1 MNKIN
6 VALIGAQGFVG
17 SALKTQLSNEKNL
30 VLSCITRKNY
40 DEHIG
45 NDYDLVID
53 AACNSKK
60 YLADN
65 DPVHEASSSII
76 HKLKTLTEINSKFHI
91 HISSVDVYEDLSIRN
106 MTKEDSIISSSSS
119 NYGAHKLAAEQLVK
133 HYAQKWLIFR
143 LSGMVGAEIRKNP
156 VYDIINDIPIYIN
169 ENSKY
174 QFMSTKFVAKNIL
187 AIYKS
192 KIKNQIY
199 NFAGDG
205 LISPTEI
212 AKIFNKKLLVSDK
225 SKTSEPRIVN
235 IDCSK
240 LSKIV
245 TLEQTNDAIS
255 SFKDFIDNKD

>member
-1 MNKIN
+1 MNKLN
-6 VALIGAQGFVG
+6 VALIGALGFVG
-17 SALKTQLSNEKNL
+17 SALKAELSNEKNI

-40 DEHIG
+40 DEYIG
-45 NDYDLVID
+45 KDYDLVID

-76 HKLKTLTEINSKFHI
+76 HKLKTLTEIQSKFHI
-91 HISSVDVYEDLSIRN
+91 HISSVDVYEDLSNKN
-106 MTKEDSIISSSSS
+106 MTKEDTIISSSSS

-156 VYDIINDIPIYIN
+156 VYDIINDIPIFIN
-169 ENSKY
+169 EHSKY
-174 QFMSTKFVAKNIL
+174 QFMSTTFVAKNIL
-187 AIYKS
+187 AIYK
-192 KIKNQIY
+192 KNIKNEIY

-212 AKIFNKKLLVSDK
+212 AQIFNKKLLVGDESRK
-225 SKTSEPRIVN
+225 SQPRIVN

-240 LSKIV
+240 LSKIAK
-245 TLEQTNDAIS
+245 LESTKEVIT
-255 SFKDFIDNKD
+255 SFKKFIDNKV